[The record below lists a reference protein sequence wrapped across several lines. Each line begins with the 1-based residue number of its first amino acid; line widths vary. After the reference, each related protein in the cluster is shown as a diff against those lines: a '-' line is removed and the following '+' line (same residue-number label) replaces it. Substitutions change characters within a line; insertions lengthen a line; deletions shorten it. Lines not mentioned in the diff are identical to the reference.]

1 MMITM
6 FIQDIEPTGEIF
18 LKNHRA
24 KTFHWG
30 PMGDLLLGIRNASPL
45 DRDKSWPS
53 YLFFPDIRGVIDAR
67 CKNC

>member
-6 FIQDIEPTGEIF
+6 LIQDIEPKGEIF

-45 DRDKSWPS
+45 DRDKS
-53 YLFFPDIRGVIDAR
+53 
-67 CKNC
+67 